1 MNKTYL
7 CRFKNERDIGEILK
21 ARDLYIQA
29 VSSSLPIGNST
40 KDEEKKDKTNSILNT
55 HYQLKSSRPPC
66 FTSFTLYR
74 TYRVELLLRF

>member
-7 CRFKNERDIGEILK
+7 FRFKNETDIREIRK
-21 ARDLYIQA
+21 ARDLYIQV
-29 VSSSLPIGNST
+29 VSSSLPIGNDN
-40 KDEEKKDKTNSILNT
+40 KEEEKKDRTNLIHNS

-74 TYRVELLLRF
+74 TYRVLLLLRF